1 MDKIADLRQ
10 RRGARRLKSN
20 LNLLLMREYAFI
32 KLLLSRLSWILGY
45 LSWVLRQTCRPDKVH
60 SRNGIWLTYG
70 SHLLIVM
77 TT

>member
-1 MDKIADLRQ
+1 MADLRQ
-10 RRGARRLKSN
+10 RRGAHRGKSN

-45 LSWVLRQTCRPDKVH
+45 MCWVLRQTCQPGKVH
-60 SRNGIWLTYG
+60 SHNGIWLTYG
-70 SHLLIVM
+70 SHLRIVV